1 MEVSNKSAAAA
12 AAATKAAA
20 GTTRP
25 SSTPS
30 LDAKKLAREVKSLK
44 AENERLK
51 KEVSDLR
58 KRAAATPP
66 VATSAPKKAK
76 TAGQKKKLFEK
87 WAKALARESKKHKIH
102 NHVAGFS
109 YSYGANRYE
118 VTVKDAGVWSPD
130 EFNAIFGGYGTKIQP
145 TPDNKPTSVIT
156 IIQFGSASSV
166 QSFFKEAGG
175 VALVDTGYTVQLWR
189 QRSFQKSYKEGDRD
203 SDLLGMNAHYN
214 KSKQTLQLVFTLEL
228 DGEDF
233 GDY

>member
-1 MEVSNKSAAAA
+1 MDNSTKSA

-20 GTTRP
+20 GTTT
-25 SSTPS
+25 STPS

-130 EFNAIFGGYGTKIQP
+130 EFNSIFGGYGTKIQP

-203 SDLLGMNAHYN
+203 SDLLSMNAHYN

>member
-1 MEVSNKSAAAA
+1 MEGSTKSAK
-12 AAATKAAA
+12 ATAKAAA
-20 GTTRP
+20 SAT
-25 SSTPS
+25 SKSN
-30 LDAKKLAREVKSLK
+30 LDAKMLAREVKTLK

-51 KEVSDLR
+51 KEVSELR

-66 VATSAPKKAK
+66 VAASAPKKAK
-76 TAGQKKKLFEK
+76 TAAQKKKLFEK

-109 YSYGANRYE
+109 YSYGASRYE
-118 VTVKDAGVWSPD
+118 VTVKDAGVWSPE
-130 EFNAIFGGYGTKIQP
+130 EFNAIFGGHGTKIQP

-156 IIQFGSASSV
+156 ILKFGSAGSV
-166 QSFFKEAGG
+166 QSFFKEAGC
-175 VALVDTGYTVQLWR
+175 VTLPESGYEVQLWR

-203 SDLLGMNAHYN
+203 SVLVGMQAIYN
-214 KSKQTLQLVFTLEL
+214 KSKQTLSLAFTLEL

>member
-1 MEVSNKSAAAA
+1 MDISTKSAAAA
-12 AAATKAAA
+12 AAAAKAAA
-20 GTTRP
+20 GTT
-25 SSTPS
+25 SSTLS

-44 AENERLK
+44 AENQRLK

-66 VATSAPKKAK
+66 VAASAPKKAK
-76 TAGQKKKLFEK
+76 TAAQKKKLFEK

-118 VTVKDAGVWSPD
+118 VTVKDSGVWSPD
-130 EFNAIFGGYGTKIQP
+130 EFNAIFGGHGTKIQP

-166 QSFFKEAGG
+166 QAFFKEAGC
-175 VALVDTGYTVQLWR
+175 VLPDTGYEVQLWR

-203 SDLLGMNAHYN
+203 SDLLEMKAHYN

>member
-1 MEVSNKSAAAA
+1 MEVSTKSAATAK
-12 AAATKAAA
+12 ATA
-20 GTTRP
+20 GTTT
-25 SSTPS
+25 STS
-30 LDAKKLAREVKSLK
+30 NLDAKKLAREVKSLK

-66 VATSAPKKAK
+66 VAASAPKKAK
-76 TAGQKKKLFEK
+76 TAAQKKKLFEK
-87 WAKALARESKKHKIH
+87 WANALSRESKKHKIH

-118 VTVKDAGVWSPD
+118 VTVKDAGVWSPE

-166 QSFFKEAGG
+166 QSFFKGAGG
-175 VALVDTGYTVQLWR
+175 VTLADTGYTVQLWR

-203 SDLLGMNAHYN
+203 SDLLGMKAHYN
-214 KSKQTLQLVFTLEL
+214 KSKQTLQLIFTLVL
-228 DGEDF
+228 DGDDF